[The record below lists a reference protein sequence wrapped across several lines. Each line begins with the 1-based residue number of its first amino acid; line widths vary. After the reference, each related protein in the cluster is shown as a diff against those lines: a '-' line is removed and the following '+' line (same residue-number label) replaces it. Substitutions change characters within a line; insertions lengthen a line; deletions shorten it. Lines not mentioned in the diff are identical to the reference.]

1 MQNSE
6 LMETKQAFPNSVYP
20 KNKKERERERER
32 ERGRGGAIEPM
43 LSSLAHSLKPPLV
56 TYFSVSFSLF

>member
-1 MQNSE
+1 MDQWSPVLQNSE

-32 ERGRGGAIEPM
+32 EREGEEGQ
-43 LSSLAHSLKPPLV
+43 
-56 TYFSVSFSLF
+56 